1 MIRDSEQHAETD
13 KKKREM
19 VECKNNAETQAV
31 TAERQ
36 LTEWKYVTDA
46 EKENVRKLLAELRTA
61 MNNPNSTKDDI
72 QGPTDK
78 LQKAVMECGRTEY
91 QASRCAQHE
100 RVWLSAAAAA
110 TGQAR
115 GAKGQTRG
123 AKEETENTSVFRKIP
138 RGKVCARLFYFPPS
152 CTLSLAQKLFHSLNC
167 PF

>member
-91 QASRCAQHE
+91 PGKPLRTTRAGLA
-100 RVWLSAAAAA
+100 LSSSSSN
-110 TGQAR
+110 R
-115 GAKGQTRG
+115 P
-123 AKEETENTSVFRKIP
+123 SP
-138 RGKVCARLFYFPPS
+138 RSQRPNPRS
-152 CTLSLAQKLFHSLNC
+152 QRRN
-167 PF
+167 